1 MTFLF
6 TDIEG
11 STRLLKSL
19 GRDRYGEVLSMHNKL
34 LRKAFTDE
42 ALGPV
47 REALLLSGF
56 SELPVSAYDRITDL
70 ENEMESSGGLRLL

>member
-1 MTFLF
+1 LVEIARSPAVPGLPLITCAGDPHEIR
-6 TDIEG
+6 TA
-11 STRLLKSL
+11 
-19 GRDRYGEVLSMHNKL
+19 

-42 ALGPV
+42 ALAPV

-70 ENEMESSGGLRLL
+70 ESEMESSGGLRLL

>member
-1 MTFLF
+1 
-6 TDIEG
+6 
-11 STRLLKSL
+11 
-19 GRDRYGEVLSMHNKL
+19 

-42 ALGPV
+42 ALAPV